1 MKKKILSLTLIA
13 SMMIST
19 SAFAQNLF
27 DTETETE
34 SLFTEDSVNSLD
46 SEIDLDNVARA
57 IYKYRVNANNVN
69 VREKASTS
77 SKSLGKMNA
86 GDVVYSSGVPFKN
99 EGTTWLKVKCGSP
112 LTGKTGYIAYMYLTE
127 DTND

>member
-1 MKKKILSLTLIA
+1 MKKRILSLTLIA
-13 SMMIST
+13 SMLIST
-19 SAFAQNLF
+19 VAFAQDLF
-27 DTETETE
+27 DTEISSE
-34 SLFTEDSVNSLD
+34 SAVTEDFVTNVDNKAD
-46 SEIDLDNVARA
+46 SENIARA
-57 IYKYRVNANNVN
+57 TYKYRVNANNVN

-99 EGTTWLKVKCGSP
+99 EGTTWLKVTCGSP